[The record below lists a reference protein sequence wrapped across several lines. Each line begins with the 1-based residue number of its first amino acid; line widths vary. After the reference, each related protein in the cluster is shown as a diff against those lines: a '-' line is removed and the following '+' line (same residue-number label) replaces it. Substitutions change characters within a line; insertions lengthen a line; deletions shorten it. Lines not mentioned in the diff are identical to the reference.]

1 MLTGLLTVLKIIG
14 IALLV
19 ILALV
24 LLILILVLFVPIR
37 YKLDGT
43 IPETDL
49 EQGFDLE
56 KIIGTASF
64 SWLLHFISGGIQYPE
79 NKEFTV
85 RIMGIKIL
93 PRKEKNKDKEKK
105 KRKKEKS
112 DSVNE
117 DNSQAEDGIQNAEDI
132 ATEGNEDDSQAED
145 SIQNAEDTTTEG
157 KEDTSDDA
165 KSDAKPVD
173 SGNTNSD
180 ESDKDSDF
188 ESDTNT
194 RTDSEDKAL
203 IEIVQ
208 DIIDKVENILKTPQ
222 NVLGK
227 IQYTISRVCGK
238 IGMIK
243 TTLENDIFKRAFEL
257 VKGKLIRMIRMILP
271 DKSKVDLMLG
281 LGDPADTAQAMAAYG
296 ALYPVLFKSVSFRPD
311 FDRKVIYAD
320 AHFKGHITV
329 FTILYCVCVCYFN
342 KDVKKVIRRFK
353 KIINS

>member
-56 KIIGTASF
+56 KIIGSASF

-85 RIMGIKIL
+85 RIMGIRIL
-93 PRKEKNKDKEKK
+93 PRKEKNKDKDKEKK
-105 KRKKEKS
+105 KRKKEES
-112 DSVNE
+112 DSTN
-117 DNSQAEDGIQNAEDI
+117 N
-132 ATEGNEDDSQAED
+132 TED
-145 SIQNAEDTTTEG
+145 SAAEEKT
-157 KEDTSDDA
+157 
-165 KSDAKPVD
+165 VD
-173 SGNTNSD
+173 SKADTESVENSDTNTD
-180 ESDKDSDF
+180 ESDKDSSS

-208 DIIDKVENILKTPQ
+208 DIIDKAENILKTPQ

-257 VKGKLIRMIRMILP
+257 VKGKIIRMIRMILP

-353 KIINS
+353 KILNS

>member
-56 KIIGTASF
+56 KIIGSAGF

-85 RIMGIKIL
+85 RIMGIRIL

-105 KRKKEKS
+105 KRKKEES
-112 DSVNE
+112 DST
-117 DNSQAEDGIQNAEDI
+117 DN
-132 ATEGNEDDSQAED
+132 TED
-145 SIQNAEDTTTEG
+145 SAAEE
-157 KEDTSDDA
+157 
-165 KSDAKPVD
+165 KPVD
-173 SGNTNSD
+173 SKADTESVENSDTNTD
-180 ESDKDSDF
+180 ESDKDSSS

-222 NVLGK
+222 NVLGI

>member
-56 KIIGTASF
+56 KIIGSASF

-85 RIMGIKIL
+85 RIMGIRIL
-93 PRKEKNKDKEKK
+93 PRKEKNKDKDKEKK
-105 KRKKEKS
+105 KRKKEES

-117 DNSQAEDGIQNAEDI
+117 DN
-132 ATEGNEDDSQAED
+132 SQAED

-165 KSDAKPVD
+165 KSYAEPVE

-180 ESDKDSDF
+180 ESDKDSSS

-353 KIINS
+353 KILNS

>member
-56 KIIGTASF
+56 KIIGSASF

-85 RIMGIKIL
+85 RIMGIRIL
-93 PRKEKNKDKEKK
+93 PRKEKNKDKDKEKK
-105 KRKKEKS
+105 KRKKEES

-117 DNSQAEDGIQNAEDI
+117 DN
-132 ATEGNEDDSQAED
+132 SQAED

-165 KSDAKPVD
+165 KSDAEPVE

-180 ESDKDSDF
+180 ESDKDSSS

-353 KIINS
+353 KILNS

>member
-56 KIIGTASF
+56 NIIGSVGF

-85 RIMGIKIL
+85 RIMGIRIL
-93 PRKEKNKDKEKK
+93 PRKEKNKDKDKEKK
-105 KRKKEKS
+105 KRKKEES
-112 DSVNE
+112 DSTN
-117 DNSQAEDGIQNAEDI
+117 N
-132 ATEGNEDDSQAED
+132 TED
-145 SIQNAEDTTTEG
+145 SAAEEKT
-157 KEDTSDDA
+157 
-165 KSDAKPVD
+165 VD
-173 SGNTNSD
+173 SKTDTESVENSDTNTD
-180 ESDKDSDF
+180 ESDKDSSS

-353 KIINS
+353 KILNS

>member
-56 KIIGTASF
+56 KIIGSASF

-117 DNSQAEDGIQNAEDI
+117 DNSQAEDSIQNAEDI
-132 ATEGNEDDSQAED
+132 ATEGNED
-145 SIQNAEDTTTEG
+145 
-157 KEDTSDDA
+157 TSDDA
-165 KSDAKPVD
+165 KSDAEPVE

-180 ESDKDSDF
+180 ESDKDSDS

>member
-56 KIIGTASF
+56 KIIGSASF

-85 RIMGIKIL
+85 RIMGIRIL

-105 KRKKEKS
+105 KRKKEES
-112 DSVNE
+112 DSV
-117 DNSQAEDGIQNAEDI
+117 
-132 ATEGNEDDSQAED
+132 NEDDSQAED

-157 KEDTSDDA
+157 KEDISDDT
-165 KSDAKPVD
+165 KSDAEPVE

-180 ESDKDSDF
+180 ESDKDSDS

>member
-56 KIIGTASF
+56 KIIGSASF

-93 PRKEKNKDKEKK
+93 PRKEKNKDKDKEKK
-105 KRKKEKS
+105 KRKKEES
-112 DSVNE
+112 DSTN
-117 DNSQAEDGIQNAEDI
+117 N
-132 ATEGNEDDSQAED
+132 TED
-145 SIQNAEDTTTEG
+145 SAAEEKT
-157 KEDTSDDA
+157 
-165 KSDAKPVD
+165 VD
-173 SGNTNSD
+173 SKDDTESVENSDTNTD
-180 ESDKDSDF
+180 ESDKDSSS

-353 KIINS
+353 KILNS

>member
-14 IALLV
+14 IALLI

-49 EQGFDLE
+49 DQGFDLE
-56 KIIGTASF
+56 KIALSARF

-93 PRKEKNKDKEKK
+93 PGKEKKGKEEKKKEKK
-105 KRKKEKS
+105 KHKKKEAKDSEDNAEGIVIDEKKDKS
-112 DSVNE
+112 D
-117 DNSQAEDGIQNAEDI
+117 
-132 ATEGNEDDSQAED
+132 
-145 SIQNAEDTTTEG
+145 DT
-157 KEDTSDDA
+157 
-165 KSDAKPVD
+165 KSDTG
-173 SGNTNSD
+173 SGDDGDTNSD
-180 ESDKDSDF
+180 ESNKDSAP

-194 RTDSEDKAL
+194 RTDSDDKAL
-203 IEIVQ
+203 IEIIQ
-208 DIIDKVENILKTPQ
+208 DIFDKVENILKTPQ

-243 TTLENDIFKRAFEL
+243 NTLVNDIFKLAFEL
-257 VKGKLIRMIRMILP
+257 VKGKLIRMIKMILP

-353 KIINS
+353 KIMNS